1 MQQKKDFMNSWRL
14 CRIAKFEAAN
24 RFLECLAGKA
34 CDALMQAFPDVPED
48 DEPVTEE
55 DLRDIEEGRKAV
67 AEGRVESLGSKSTGS
82 LTYEACT

>member
-1 MQQKKDFMNSWRL
+1 MEALPDSKV
-14 CRIAKFEAAN
+14 EAAN

-55 DLRDIEEGRKAV
+55 DLRDIEEGKKAV
-67 AEGRVESLGSKSTGS
+67 AEGRLKSWEQVNRE
-82 LTYEACT
+82 LDL